1 MRMITIDLRRRPEF
15 GPSRQ
20 FDQGS
25 DYDWF
30 KVQIIGPIC
39 EVLDIRWD
47 YRSYDLIT
55 HRGGIKQEPTYLFSS
70 ISALIELQ
78 EIEQ

>member
-1 MRMITIDLRRRPEF
+1 MKMVTIELRRRPDF

-39 EVLDIRWD
+39 ETLNVKWD
-47 YRSYDLIT
+47 FRSWNLIT
-55 HRGGIKQEPTYLFSS
+55 HRGGVKQEPAFLFSS
-70 ISALIELQ
+70 FVALIELW